1 MVYTNSCNINRM
13 KKESIDKQ
21 MELFYKELNNPKIV
35 IGDWCIVN
43 KKLYSKLKK
52 TNIIGINN
60 VYQGLVDTTLIKT
73 ILGKNNISSKE
84 IILIAE
90 TKKEYIV
97 IKYNSNFVAIKFS
110 LTEYGI
116 LYDTYE
122 LLAVNRENLLNNKQS
137 EINNT
142 KELISLVG
150 ARMTKKAIKDLEY
163 FESF

>member
-1 MVYTNSCNINRM
+1 MNKISL
-13 KKESIDKQ
+13 DQQ
-21 MELFYKELNNPKIV
+21 MRLFYKELNNPKIV

-52 TNIIGINN
+52 TTLIGINN
-60 VYQGLVDTTLIKT
+60 IYQGFVDTTLIKS
-73 ILGKNNISSKE
+73 ILGNKKEISSKE
-84 IILIAE
+84 IIVIAE

-122 LLAVNRENLLNNKQS
+122 LLAVNRENLLNDKQT
-137 EINNT
+137 ELNNT
-142 KELISLVG
+142 LELINLTGSKL
-150 ARMTKKAIKDLEY
+150 TKKATKDLEY